1 MLAKLFVENN
11 VFNNFNEIL
20 DIAYCRSALSFIEMV
35 VVLRFDLLDIDLPML
50 KKIIYYGRFEVFEKI
65 YWNVPWKIL
74 SILEANNPFDLTN
87 CECDYTEDING
98 GSHWGNDERERRIIG
113 KKEHKKLFDMIL
125 SIAKEKNYYHVA
137 WTDEIKSQWIK
148 MAISND
154 ACEDY
159 SQDSRYF
166 VNYKELKE
174 IFGYE
179 FDFGSKESIKTHI
192 ELFGNSHTWEIIK
205 SNCDEKFLDLL
216 FD

>member
-1 MLAKLFVENN
+1 
-11 VFNNFNEIL
+11 
-20 DIAYCRSALSFIEMV
+20 
-35 VVLRFDLLDIDLPML
+35 
-50 KKIIYYGRFEVFEKI
+50 
-65 YWNVPWKIL
+65 
-74 SILEANNPFDLTN
+74 
-87 CECDYTEDING
+87 
-98 GSHWGNDERERRIIG
+98 
-113 KKEHKKLFDMIL
+113 MIL

-205 SNCDEKFLDLL
+205 SNSDEKFLDLL